1 MLISADYNG
10 INAGSIFFR
19 RSQWTDLLLSL
30 WVDPLFINAKFA
42 TEEQEALR
50 HLMENHKGIR
60 EGIGIVPQRM
70 INSYADVPF
79 REDMQWQQ
87 GDFVVHFA
95 GCWYGTCVCGMG
107 LLMVG
112 FMINVRNGGWIFGV
126 GGRMLLGWRAVNY
139 EFGGGSVG

>member
-19 RSQWTDLLLSL
+19 RSLWTDLLLSL
-30 WVDPLFINAKFA
+30 WVDPLYINAKFA
-42 TEEQEALR
+42 TEEQETLR

-60 EGIGIVPQRM
+60 EGVGIVPQRL

-79 REDMQWQQ
+79 REDMEWQQ

-95 GCWYGTCVCGMG
+95 GCWYGTCLWDGV
-107 LLMVG
+107 V
-112 FMINVRNGGWIFGV
+112 NGRIHDKCEEWWMDFWGRRSNAPGV
-126 GGRMLLGWRAVNY
+126 QGG
-139 EFGGGSVG
+139 EF